1 MPEGE
6 REEIRQVYA
15 AKGFCG
21 DDLERIVE
29 VITSDRQVWLDTM
42 MREELGY
49 GSDVTNP
56 LRAATSTLV
65 AFIAIG
71 FLPLGAFVYDLVMP
85 GDVAAPFA
93 WSAVLTGL
101 AFLIVGALK
110 ARFVDQAGVAVG
122 AGDPRGRRRRRG
134 ARLRPGRGAA
144 RRGVI
149 KGGADARSGRR
160 SSRRRSWALIAPRS
174 WRCS

>member
-110 ARFVDQAGVAVG
+110 ARV
-122 AGDPRGRRRRRG
+122 R
-134 ARLRPGRGAA
+134 RPGRRGGRRWRPSRSAAPPRCSPTSWA
-144 RRGVI
+144 RRC
-149 KGGADARSGRR
+149 KAWRDQGGRGRSIR
-160 SSRRRSWALIAPRS
+160 SQIESP
-174 WRCS
+174 